1 MLQTVTQDDK
11 FREQY
16 RLHEELLRVQ
26 RGKESR
32 RQQLQKALVQERT
45 AKEVAL
51 KAEKM
56 ERNAKEQERAAK
68 EAALQKVEEVER
80 RSILLMKK
88 AGHSDEEIAQFLENR
103 RNL

>member
-1 MLQTVTQDDK
+1 MLQTVTQNSK

-26 RGKESR
+26 RGEESR
-32 RQQLQKALVQERT
+32 RQQLQMTLIQERA
-45 AKEVAL
+45 AKEAAL
-51 KAEKM
+51 KAEKI
-56 ERNAKEQERAAK
+56 ERAAK

-88 AGHSDEEIAQFLENR
+88 AGYSDKEIEQFLEDR
-103 RNL
+103 G